1 MIAPP
6 TVATDPALPP
16 RGLPTETTR
25 SPKPFYKLLYFWV
38 LMAVALGVL
47 YGVAFP
53 AKPEPGQ
60 FDLGAKGGAFAGL
73 PKGADLKWL
82 GDLFVNLVKMII
94 GPIIFCT
101 IVAGIASV
109 GDLKKVGRVGIKA
122 LVYFELVTTLAM
134 IIALVVVHLAK
145 PGEGV
150 AYTPTAADVKKAEG
164 YASQAKEQNVTEF
177 ILHVVPKT
185 AVSAFTEGEILQVLL
200 ISVLIGVAL
209 TKMGGRAQPL
219 IHAIQLASQA
229 FFAVVG
235 FIVWLA
241 PIAAFGAMASTV
253 STSGLKALAALLKMM
268 GCFYLTCVLFIFVVL
283 GIIAFLNGFSIL
295 KYLRHI
301 KDEILLVL
309 GTSSSESALPPMM
322 EKLERT
328 GCAQS
333 VVGIVLPSGYSFNL
347 DGTSIYLAMAIV
359 FLSQATGAAL
369 TLGQELGLL
378 GLLLLTSKG
387 AAAVTGGGFITLAA
401 TLSATNNPKLTAGLA
416 LLIGIDRFMS
426 EARAITNLIGN
437 GLATFLIAKSEGE
450 LDYAK
455 AGPVLL
461 NGHPRF
467 VNAAAAA
474 ATTAPSVAAGTR
486 TGATPV
492 AVAPYEPR

>member
-1 MIAPP
+1 MITPPSAVPAAPDDSP
-6 TVATDPALPP
+6 LAPH
-16 RGLPTETTR
+16 GLPTETTR

-38 LMAVALGVL
+38 LLSVVLGVA
-47 YGVAFP
+47 YGIAFP
-53 AKPEPGQ
+53 SRPAPGQ
-60 FDLGAKGGAFAGL
+60 FNLGAPGGAFAGF
-73 PKGADLKWL
+73 PKAEDFAWL
-82 GDLFVNLVKMII
+82 GTLFVNLVKMII

-134 IIALVVVHLAK
+134 VIALVVVHVAK
-145 PGEGV
+145 PGESV
-150 AYTPTAADVKKAEG
+150 NYTPTAAEVKKAEG
-164 YASQAKEQNVTEF
+164 YATQGKEQHITDFV
-177 ILHVVPKT
+177 LHVVPKT
-185 AVSAFTEGEILQVLL
+185 VVSAFTEGEILQVLL
-200 ISVLIGVAL
+200 ISVLLGVAL
-209 TKMGGRAQPL
+209 TKMGRRAQPL
-219 IHAIQLASQA
+219 VHAIQLASTA
-229 FFAVVG
+229 FFAIVG

-241 PIAAFGAMASTV
+241 PLAAFGAMASTV
-253 STSGLKALAALLKMM
+253 GTSGIAALYALLKMM
-268 GCFYLTCVLFIFVVL
+268 ACFYLTCVLFIFVVL
-283 GIIAFLNGFSIL
+283 GAIAYLNGFSMI

-328 GCAQS
+328 GCSQS

-359 FLSQATGAAL
+359 FLSQATGAGL

-416 LLIGIDRFMS
+416 ILIGIDRFMS

-437 GLATFLIAKSEGE
+437 GLATLLISKSEGE
-450 LDYAK
+450 LDYTK
-455 AGPVLL
+455 AAPVLL
-461 NGHPRF
+461 DNHPGLL
-467 VNAAAAA
+467 
-474 ATTAPSVAAGTR
+474 ATPTQPVTAAGPT
-486 TGATPV
+486 A
-492 AVAPYEPR
+492 AYEQPR